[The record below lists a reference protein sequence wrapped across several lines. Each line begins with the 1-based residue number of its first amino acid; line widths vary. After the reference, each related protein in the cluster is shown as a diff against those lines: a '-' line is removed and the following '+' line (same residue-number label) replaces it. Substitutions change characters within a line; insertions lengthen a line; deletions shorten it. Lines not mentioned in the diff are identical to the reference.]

1 METTTLAA
9 GAINFVE
16 PKAAMSPTRKDSANE
31 LNAEP
36 FDQSKGAVET
46 VETVSIES
54 TVKPTAAFV
63 PVPSTSPPS
72 SDKVRIVDVSE
83 YKAAALALAEAFKDD
98 DVSRYFLDTVDRAD
112 WTPEQKWD
120 LHVSIF
126 EYVVYAHILKGLV
139 TTVGSDY
146 GAVALWYAR
155 PLFNFI
161 WITFSIPSNVRPRMP
176 PGNNMDDFL
185 TVFRSGMWRLRYRL
199 SREGRKRFFTEFMPL
214 LHDTKASIMGERD
227 ATSWYLVYIGTK
239 PSARGKGYCRKL
251 IEHVTD
257 ISDQEG
263 RATYLESS
271 NVRNVPIYR
280 RMGFRECRR
289 IYLQRAEEGNVAL
302 DVMVR
307 EPGVKEG

>member
-1 METTTLAA
+1 METTTFAA
-9 GAINFVE
+9 GTINFIK

-36 FDQSKGAVET
+36 FNHTKGNVET
-46 VETVSIES
+46 VESISVES
-54 TVKPTAAFV
+54 TPEPTIVPV
-63 PVPSTSPPS
+63 PVPSISPS
-72 SDKVRIVDVSE
+72 DDDKVRIVNVSE

-98 DVSRYFLDTVDRAD
+98 DVSRYFLDTADRAD
-112 WTPEQKWD
+112 WTSEQKWD

-139 TTVGSDY
+139 TTVGFDY
-146 GAVALWYAR
+146 GAVALW
-155 PLFNFI
+155 
-161 WITFSIPSNVRPRMP
+161 MP
-176 PGNNMDDFL
+176 PGNNMDDLL
-185 TVFRSGMWRLRYRL
+185 TILRSGMWRLRYRL

-214 LHDTKASIMGERD
+214 LHDTKASILGDRD

-257 ISDQEG
+257 TADREG

-289 IYLQRAEEGNVAL
+289 IYLQRAEESNVAL
-302 DVMVR
+302 DIMVR
-307 EPGVKEG
+307 EPGVKGG

>member
-146 GAVALWYAR
+146 GAVALW
-155 PLFNFI
+155 
-161 WITFSIPSNVRPRMP
+161 MP
-176 PGNNMDDFL
+176 PGNNIDDFL

-257 ISDQEG
+257 IADQEG

-289 IYLQRAEEGNVAL
+289 IYLQRAEEGNVPL

>member
-46 VETVSIES
+46 VETVSTES
-54 TVKPTAAFV
+54 TVKQTAAFV

-146 GAVALWYAR
+146 GAVALW
-155 PLFNFI
+155 
-161 WITFSIPSNVRPRMP
+161 MP

-257 ISDQEG
+257 IADQEG

-307 EPGVKEG
+307 EPGVKGG

>member
-146 GAVALWYAR
+146 GAVALW
-155 PLFNFI
+155 
-161 WITFSIPSNVRPRMP
+161 MP

-257 ISDQEG
+257 IADQEG

>member
-146 GAVALWYAR
+146 GAVALW
-155 PLFNFI
+155 
-161 WITFSIPSNVRPRMP
+161 MP